1 MLKRFFSAVLLAA
14 ASTGA
19 FAEARIEQA
28 WLRAVPP
35 VSPSMAGYFVLVND
49 TDQPLVLT
57 GASAEFAGMAML
69 HDTSTD
75 GEGRRSMSHLKEV
88 TIPAGESLAFTPGGR
103 HLMLMKMDPVPEA
116 GETPKVCLA
125 FQNHADLCGAFQVRH
140 NEP

>member
-1 MLKRFFSAVLLAA
+1 MSGVALLVTVSA
-14 ASTGA
+14 GA

-57 GASAEFAGMAML
+57 GANADFAGMTML
-69 HDTSTD
+69 HDTGTD
-75 GEGRRSMSHLKEV
+75 GEGRRSMSHLKDV
-88 TIPAGESLAFTPGGR
+88 TIPAGESLAFAPGGR
-103 HLMLMKMDPVPEA
+103 HLMLMKMKSVPEA